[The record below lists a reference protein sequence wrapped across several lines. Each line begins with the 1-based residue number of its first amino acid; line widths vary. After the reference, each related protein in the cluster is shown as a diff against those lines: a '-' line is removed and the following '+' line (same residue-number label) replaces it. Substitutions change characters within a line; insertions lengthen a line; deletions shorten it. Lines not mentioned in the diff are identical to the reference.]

1 MTGKRDRA
9 PSAERGAGEFPIR
22 PFSETLERHGISLTR
37 GSLQAL
43 QINTGNLCNLAC
55 CHCHLEA
62 GPDREE
68 VMGRGTM
75 EAVDEF
81 TGRFPFSTIDIT
93 GGAPEMVPDLPFLI
107 DRLSS
112 RTPRL
117 LLRTNLS
124 ALSEPGRDDLLS
136 LCAARRVIL
145 VASFP
150 STNLAQTDSQRG
162 RGAGEAGVAM
172 LRRLNERG
180 YGREGTGLE
189 LDIVSNPTGAFLPP
203 GQEQAERRFK
213 AEMLRKWGISFT
225 RLYNFAN
232 VPLGR
237 FRRWLE
243 ASGNLEAYLSA
254 LEDGFNPDAVEGL
267 MCRTQLSVS
276 WDGTLYDCDFN
287 LAAGRVLGDRRIHV
301 SDLRELPLPGIPIAV
316 GEYCYACTVGSGF
329 T

>member
-1 MTGKRDRA
+1 MTGKRDQA
-9 PSAERGAGEFPIR
+9 PSAERVARESPVR
-22 PFSETLERHGISLTR
+22 PFSETLERHGVSLTR

-43 QINTGNLCNLAC
+43 QVNTGHLCNLAC
-55 CHCHLEA
+55 RHCHLEA
-62 GPDREE
+62 GPDRTE
-68 VMGRGTM
+68 VMGRETM

-81 TGRFPFSTIDIT
+81 TGRFPFSMIDIT
-93 GGAPEMVPDLPFLI
+93 GGAPEMVPDIPFLI

-117 LLRTNLS
+117 LLRTNLT
-124 ALSEPGRDDLLS
+124 ALSGPGGDDLLA
-136 LCAARRVIL
+136 LCVARRVIL

-162 RGAGEAGVAM
+162 RGAGETGIAM

-203 GQEQAERRFK
+203 RQEETERRFK

-243 ASGNLEAYLSA
+243 TSGNLEAYLAA
-254 LEDGFNPDAVEGL
+254 LENGFNPGTVEGL

-276 WDGTLYDCDFN
+276 WDGFLYDCDFN
-287 LAAGRVLGDRRIHV
+287 LAAGRFLGDRRIHV
-301 SDLRELPLPGIPIAV
+301 SELRELPLPGFPIAV

>member
-1 MTGKRDRA
+1 MIESRSKA
-9 PSAERGAGEFPIR
+9 PAAERPMRDAPVR
-22 PFSETLERHGISLTR
+22 PFPETLEREGLSLSR
-37 GSLQAL
+37 GDLRAL
-43 QINTGNLCNLAC
+43 QVNTGCLCNLAC
-55 CHCHLEA
+55 RHCHLEA

-68 VMGRGTM
+68 VMGRETM
-75 EAVDEF
+75 ESVVAFAD
-81 TGRFPFSTIDIT
+81 RFPFPVIDIT
-93 GGAPEMVPDLPFLI
+93 GGAPELVPDLPFLI

-117 LLRTNLS
+117 LLRSNLS
-124 ALSEPGRDDLLS
+124 ALSDPGREELLA
-136 LCAARRVIL
+136 LCIARGVVL

-162 RGAGEAGVAM
+162 RGAGEAGIAM

-213 AEMLRKWGISFT
+213 AEMLRKWGISFN
-225 RLYNFAN
+225 RLHTFAN
-232 VPLGR
+232 VPMGR
-237 FRRWLE
+237 FRRWLA
-243 ASGNLEAYLSA
+243 ASGNLDGYLSA
-254 LEDGFNPDAVEGL
+254 LEEGFNRCTVEGL

-276 WDGTLYDCDFN
+276 WDGYLYDCDFN
-287 LAAGRVLGDRRIHV
+287 LAAGRPLGGRKVHV
-301 SDLRELPLPGIPIAV
+301 SDLAELPSPGSAIEV
-316 GEYCYACTVGSGF
+316 GEYCYACTAGSGF